1 MVHLDQCL
9 LYESLGGTSSVS
21 SDPPISAIPS
31 PIIAN
36 RSSII
41 ILFKQIK
48 ITLHISL
55 LTSCRY
61 KIENISHHT
70 RIKNTTLRNLNIIIG
85 CKYIENEISI
95 TVTWSLISDLILVC
109 QTLDMCAS
117 SWRHLNQ
124 STKPEEKTKTTW
136 STWGFQISF
145 VPLKLELT

>member
-1 MVHLDQCL
+1 M
-9 LYESLGGTSSVS
+9 S

-48 ITLHISL
+48 ITLFTLHISL

-95 TVTWSLISDLILVC
+95 TVT
-109 QTLDMCAS
+109 
-117 SWRHLNQ
+117 
-124 STKPEEKTKTTW
+124 
-136 STWGFQISF
+136 
-145 VPLKLELT
+145 